1 MTRNRRRKLDTHTAA
16 AASGIRYT
24 QARRQALEA
33 PGASIRTYQGLI
45 SICSACGQPA
55 YDSAS
60 GASHFAEQEG
70 AVFCPAFPAAA
81 GLLRMDWHDLS
92 LRLVQE
98 RYPRTDDTFLGQQSG
113 LSHRDR
119 LQAFSGPVV
128 VCAHCGQPAYYNR
141 EVGMAHFTN
150 QWDGIFCPRF
160 PLAGETLTIKWHPQ
174 SLADWKAGYVCTYP
188 HM

>member
-1 MTRNRRRKLDTHTAA
+1 MARNRRRKLDTRTAA

-33 PGASIRTYQGLI
+33 PGASICTYQGLI

-98 RYPRTDDTFLGQQSG
+98 RYPRTDDIFLGQQSG